1 MDDRSSS
8 KARAALRVGFLST
21 LALGA
26 AFAGGDGREDRFAQL
41 RAELPTPNSYRT
53 ASGAPGHAYWQQQV
67 DYVIDVALDDENQR
81 ISGTERITYRNN
93 SPDTLRYVWLLVEPN
108 LFSPEAHAVET
119 SLAPNL
125 ASGVTFSAMRSMME
139 RQRFDGG
146 AKVSNV
152 TDLYGTPLEHTV
164 VDTTMRIDL
173 PEPLESGETFQ
184 FRLDWEYAINDS
196 KLIRGR
202 TGYEFFEEDGNYLY
216 EMAQWFPRLCSYTDY
231 AGWQNKEFL
240 GRGEFTLEFG
250 DYLVSITAPD
260 DHVVASTGVLQNPD
274 ECLEPAWKERLE
286 EARTADRPVLIV
298 TREEAEANET
308 TAPEGTK
315 TWTFA
320 AENVRDFAWASS
332 RKFMWDAKLHP
343 VEGGEPVWAMSYWP
357 KEGDALWRKYSTHSV
372 IHTLDVYS
380 KFTFPYPYP
389 VAISVNGPVGGMEYP
404 MICFNGPR
412 PEKDGTYSARS
423 KHGLI
428 SVIIHEVG
436 HNWFPMIVNSDERQW
451 TWMDEGLNTFVQFLA
466 ESEWQDEY
474 PSRRGAP
481 QKIAP
486 YMTSSSQMPIMTNSE
501 SILQF
506 GANAYAKPA
515 TALNILRETIMGREL
530 FDFAFKEY
538 SRRWMFKRPEPAD
551 LFRTMEDASGV
562 DLDWFW
568 RGWFFTTDHTDMA
581 LTGATRWTVD
591 TQDPTIEKERQR
603 AERDAI
609 PMTLSAERNRE
620 LPKYVERFPE
630 LVDFYNTYD
639 ALDVTQEDV
648 DKYESFAKKR
658 KGDELEI
665 LGMETRFYVVDIE
678 NLGGLPMPVI
688 LDVHYEDGEV
698 EQIRVPAEIWR
709 SNATSIQKLVMTDRD
724 VVRFV
729 LDPRRETADG
739 DLSNNVWPP
748 EMDDRRFRVNGGGS
762 RDRGNPM
769 RAARD
774 NEAKK
779 KATAKKDSGGGDSAA
794 GESAGNR

>member
-1 MDDRSSS
+1 
-8 KARAALRVGFLST
+8 
-21 LALGA
+21 
-26 AFAGGDGREDRFAQL
+26 
-41 RAELPTPNSYRT
+41 
-53 ASGAPGHAYWQQQV
+53 
-67 DYVIDVALDDENQR
+67 
-81 ISGTERITYRNN
+81 
-93 SPDTLRYVWLLVEPN
+93 
-108 LFSPEAHAVET
+108 
-119 SLAPNL
+119 
-125 ASGVTFSAMRSMME
+125 
-139 RQRFDGG
+139 
-146 AKVSNV
+146 
-152 TDLYGTPLEHTV
+152 
-164 VDTTMRIDL
+164 
-173 PEPLESGETFQ
+173 
-184 FRLDWEYAINDS
+184 
-196 KLIRGR
+196 
-202 TGYEFFEEDGNYLY
+202 
-216 EMAQWFPRLCSYTDY
+216 
-231 AGWQNKEFL
+231 
-240 GRGEFTLEFG
+240 
-250 DYLVSITAPD
+250 
-260 DHVVASTGVLQNPD
+260 
-274 ECLEPAWKERLE
+274 
-286 EARTADRPVLIV
+286 
-298 TREEAEANET
+298 
-308 TAPEGTK
+308 
-315 TWTFA
+315 
-320 AENVRDFAWASS
+320 
-332 RKFMWDAKLHP
+332 
-343 VEGGEPVWAMSYWP
+343 MSYWP

-603 AERDAI
+603 AERDGI

-688 LDVHYEDGEV
+688 LDVHYEYGEV

-769 RAARD
+769 RTARD
-774 NEAKK
+774 RGKK
-779 KATAKKDSGGGDSAA
+779 KTTAKKDGGDDAAA
-794 GESAGNR
+794 G